1 MSLVYVYIIVT
12 VAVLL
17 IFISNKVIDTKNI
30 INSTKPWVKKLME
43 KDYEFLLR
51 VKYKGANDLDVNVLF
66 QRRIR
71 NGLILGAVIIFV
83 LAITG
88 YLNYLF
94 GLIGLIGAFFL
105 GFKSDYTK
113 LKAYYK
119 NRLHYIES
127 MLPYYL
133 KSLEILV
140 QHYTVPV
147 ALARSIETAP
157 EVFKDG
163 LKTLV
168 AKIDEGDSTIQPYI
182 DFANEYPVRDS
193 MRMMRLLYRLS
204 LGSQQEKH
212 EQIMMFSKTVSSLQ
226 NKARQIKYQER
237 LEAMEKRTMV
247 MLFVTGGGV
256 LLVLFLSMTLMMGI

>member
-1 MSLVYVYIIVT
+1 MEFLIVVIAVII
-12 VAVLL
+12 
-17 IFISNKVIDTKNI
+17 IFLYNKIIETKTI
-30 INSTKPWVKKLME
+30 IKQVNPWVKKLME

-51 VKYKGANDLDVNVLF
+51 VKYKDAELDVNALF
-66 QRRIR
+66 YRRIR
-71 NGLILGAVIIFV
+71 DGVLVTIVLIFV
-83 LAITG
+83 LAITE
-88 YLNYLF
+88 YLNYMF
-94 GLIGLIGAFFL
+94 LIFCFIGGFIV
-105 GFKSDYTK
+105 FKSGYTK
-113 LKAYYK
+113 LKSYYK
-119 NRLHYIES
+119 ARLHYMDS

-147 ALARSIETAP
+147 ALSRSIDTAP
-157 EVFKDG
+157 EIFKQG
-163 LKTLV
+163 LRTLV

-204 LGSQQEKH
+204 LGSNEDKH

-226 NKARQIKYQER
+226 NKARELKYKDR
-237 LEAMEKRTMV
+237 LEAMEKRTMM

-256 LLVLFLSMTLMMGI
+256 LMILFLSMTILMGI